1 MSNSPLEPS
10 GPEEPPDFTE
20 ILRSLMSGDLSG
32 DPAMADALKQ
42 MGLDNI
48 DPAMMQMVGAQLQA
62 MMSGSA
68 DDGSFN
74 AELATDIARKQV
86 SAGGDKT
93 VSAAT
98 ERDVEQVVQVA
109 NLWLDQ
115 VTDFPVSG
123 PAKAASRAEWVEAT
137 MPLWRGLVEPV
148 AAGVSGAIRSAM
160 RQQFGALGASDL
172 SELGLPPGIDPSMVM
187 GQMEPVVGRMSAAM
201 FGMQVGQ
208 AVGALAGDLVTGT
221 EVGLPLVPDG
231 TVMILPAN
239 VAAFAEG
246 LHVEAGEVHLY
257 LAVREA
263 ARMRLFGSVGW
274 LGPALIAA
282 VQKYAG
288 DISIDTDAIEQ
299 AVREADTTDPQQL
312 QGILQNSLFS
322 PEPSDAQTA
331 ALDHLQLLLALVE
344 GWVDEVS
351 ERAVT
356 PHLPN
361 LVALSEAVRRRRAA
375 GGPAER
381 VFASLV
387 GLQLRPRLMREAA
400 SLFAAVEEAEGAAGR
415 DESWRHPDFAPTAL
429 ELPDPGA
436 YLARRSGAADSS
448 PDDVDDA
455 LAALLAQG
463 QAEWDAEGDP
473 EDSGN
478 SPDEPEEDPGAGRAP
493 GSGS

>member
-10 GPEEPPDFTE
+10 GPEEPPDFAE
-20 ILRSLMSGDLSG
+20 ILKSLMGGDLG
-32 DPAMADALKQ
+32 ADPAMADALKQ
-42 MGLDNI
+42 MGLENI

-86 SAGGDKT
+86 SAGGDKSVT
-93 VSAAT
+93 AGT

-115 VTDFPVSG
+115 VTDFAVSG
-123 PAKAASRAEWVEAT
+123 PARAASRAEWVEAT

-160 RQQFGALGASDL
+160 RQQFGALGTADL
-172 SELGLPPGIDPSMVM
+172 AELGLPAGIDASTMM
-187 GQMEPVVGRMSAAM
+187 GQMEPIVGRMSAAM

-221 EVGLPLVPDG
+221 EVGLPLVPNG
-231 TVMILPAN
+231 EVMILPAN

-246 LHVEAGEVHLY
+246 LHIDAGEVHLY

-274 LGPALIAA
+274 IGPALIAA

-288 DISIDTDAIEQ
+288 DIRIDTEAIEQ
-299 AVREADTTDPQQL
+299 AVRDSDTTDPQQL
-312 QGILQNSLFS
+312 QSILQDSLFS

-351 ERAVT
+351 ERAVE

-361 LVALSEAVRRRRAA
+361 LVALSEAVRRRRAS
-375 GGPAER
+375 GGPSER
-381 VFASLV
+381 VFAQLV

-400 SLFAAVEEAEGAAGR
+400 ALFAAVEDAEGPAGR
-415 DESWRHPDFAPTAL
+415 DESWKHPDFAPVAS
-429 ELPDPGA
+429 ELPDPAA
-436 YLARRSGAADSS
+436 YLARRAGAAASARDE
-448 PDDVDDA
+448 VDDA
-455 LAALLAQG
+455 LEALLARG
-463 QAEWDAEGDP
+463 QAELDAESD
-473 EDSGN
+473 DDT
-478 SPDEPEEDPGAGRAP
+478 PDEESGDESGGGRPGPA
-493 GSGS
+493 S

>member
-10 GPEEPPDFTE
+10 GPEEPPNLAE
-20 ILRSLMSGDLSG
+20 ILKSLMGGDLG
-32 DPAMADALKQ
+32 ADPAMADALKQ
-42 MGLDNI
+42 MGLENI

-62 MMSGSA
+62 MMSGSS

-86 SAGGDKT
+86 SASGDKSVT
-93 VSAAT
+93 AST
-98 ERDVEQVVQVA
+98 DRDVQQVVQVA

-160 RQQFGALGASDL
+160 RQQFGALGSQDL
-172 SELGLPPGIDPSMVM
+172 SELGLPPGIDPSMMM
-187 GQMEPVVGRMSAAM
+187 GQVEPIVGRMSAAM

-208 AVGALAGDLVTGT
+208 AVGALANDLVSGT
-221 EVGLPLVPDG
+221 EVDLPLVPNG
-231 TVMILPAN
+231 VVMILPAN
-239 VAAFAEG
+239 VAAFADG
-246 LHVEAGEVHLY
+246 LQLDAGEVHLY

-274 LGPALIAA
+274 IGPALIAA

-288 DISIDTDAIEQ
+288 DISIDTDAIEE

-312 QGILQNSLFS
+312 QGILQDSLFS

-331 ALDHLQLLLALVE
+331 ALEHLQLLLALVE

-351 ERAVT
+351 ERAVQ

-361 LVALSEAVRRRRAA
+361 LPALSEAVRRRRAA
-375 GGPAER
+375 GGPSER
-381 VFASLV
+381 VFAQLV

-400 SLFAAVEEAEGAAGR
+400 SLFAAVEDAEGAGGR
-415 DESWRHPDFAPTAL
+415 DESWKHPDFVPTAA
-429 ELPDPGA
+429 ELPDPAG
-436 YLARRSGAADSS
+436 YLARRNGGAAPARDE
-448 PDDVDDA
+448 VDDA
-455 LAALLAQG
+455 LEALLAQG
-463 QAEWDAEGDP
+463 QAEWDAEGD
-473 EDSGN
+473 DGGADGD
-478 SPDEPEEDPGAGRAP
+478 PDNTGP
-493 GSGS
+493 GSPA